1 MSDRPRF
8 CIAGLVLAAAMAL
21 LARVPG
27 AEANE
32 VCGAIPT
39 ELDEQAARAAFGA
52 ADAAAFID
60 SRAPLEAAL
69 DGVCD
74 RNGDSARLFKRRASR
89 VVFQIAAGA
98 TEPLPCRMRASRP
111 SKARG
116 TCSRSPIASPST
128 LPLPST
134 SRGTRPPGSARRPPE
149 SAGNRTRPG
158 TRNRAETFC
167 RIVEIRSKQS
177 LPMLR
182 EMQHKS
188 PHLHKMTRHRDA
200 VNVAA

>member
-1 MSDRPRF
+1 MSDRPQF

-98 TEPLPCRMRASRP
+98 TEPLPYLDGGA
-111 SKARG
+111 
-116 TCSRSPIASPST
+116 
-128 LPLPST
+128 L
-134 SRGTRPPGSARRPPE
+134 
-149 SAGNRTRPG
+149 
-158 TRNRAETFC
+158 
-167 RIVEIRSKQS
+167 IVEFYGGAFDATQFRREVEDT
-177 LPMLR
+177 LR
-182 EMQHKS
+182 GELS
-188 PHLHKMTRHRDA
+188 EFND
-200 VNVAA
+200 